1 MTITHITPK
10 EQALQRENE
19 RLTDQAKRQSAT
31 IHVQAVAIQSMTEE
45 IEGWKAD
52 QRENIE
58 ITIKQQA
65 EINALKADAE
75 RYRAIRNGL
84 EVDPDNSG
92 IVVSLIDDF
101 GGETLSGEAADAA
114 IDNAMKE
121 QS

>member
-1 MTITHITPK
+1 MTITHITPR
-10 EQALQRENE
+10 EMALQRENE
-19 RLTDQAKRQSAT
+19 RLTDQVKRQSAT

-58 ITIKQQA
+58 ITVKQQA

-75 RYRAIRNGL
+75 RYRFIREGAFSGGWNYT
-84 EVDPDNSG
+84 EVPGDWSKGMDAT
-92 IVVSLIDDF
+92 IDK
-101 GGETLSGEAADAA
+101 AMA
-114 IDNAMKE
+114 AMKE